1 MFYRTALTQGIGESF
16 LAEIIKDWES
26 KIYSLGY
33 SLAYL
38 PSPGIVK
45 LRITSTRGKKD
56 APEIDKLFKEL
67 EAHIPKYFFGY
78 DSDTLASVIGSQLK
92 AKKLTIGTV
101 ESCTAGKLASTIT
114 EVPGASAYYLGSL
127 LTYSNELKNHLANVR
142 KDTILKYG
150 AVSEQVMIKKWPK
163 EVNTN

>member
-1 MFYRTALTQGIGESF
+1 MLESNNLQAELPKSCRILENNYGTAAGMWFESEGTIFISLPGVPYEMRGIMTEEVIPKLTSKFELQSMFYRTALTQGIGESF

-56 APEIDKLFKEL
+56 APEIDKLLKSSRHKFL
-67 EAHIPKYFFGY
+67 NIFL
-78 DSDTLASVIGSQLK
+78 DTTRIHWLL
-92 AKKLTIGTV
+92 L
-101 ESCTAGKLASTIT
+101 
-114 EVPGASAYYLGSL
+114 LGL
-127 LTYSNELKNHLANVR
+127 N
-142 KDTILKYG
+142 
-150 AVSEQVMIKKWPK
+150 
-163 EVNTN
+163 